1 MIFDIKTTEYYSNI
15 TVMAI
20 VGIDKL
26 SLLDYEDKVS
36 VVLFSQACNFR
47 CPFCHNGDSVL
58 NAQSEINFDDILAFL
73 KTRSGLVDAVVFSGG
88 EPTLEPDLEVKI
100 RQVKELGFLIKLDT
114 NGTNPELLEKLLDDN
129 AVDYVAMDIKNS
141 PSLYAETS
149 GVKHINIENIKKSI
163 AIIMNKAP
171 DYEFRTTLVKEFH
184 EHMDYD
190 AFFELIKGAKR
201 LFLQKFV
208 DREGCI
214 IKGLHDVDEL
224 EATKLRDYLLSKGL
238 SDVSLRG
245 Y

>member
-1 MIFDIKTTEYYSNI
+1 MTLRQCIIMIII
-15 TVMAI
+15 QVMAI

-36 VVLFSQACNFR
+36 IVLFSQACNFR
-47 CPFCHNGDSVL
+47 CPFCHNGESVL
-58 NAQSEINFDDILAFL
+58 NAQSALDFDEILAYL
-73 KTRSGLVDAVVFSGG
+73 KTRTGLVDAVVFSGG

-100 RQVKELGFLIKLDT
+100 KSVKSLGFLIKLDT
-114 NGTNPELLEKLLDDN
+114 NGTNPVLLEKLIDEGLI
-129 AVDYVAMDIKNS
+129 DYVAMDIKNS
-141 PSLYAETS
+141 PSLYAKTS
-149 GVKHINIENIKKSI
+149 GVTNVNLDNIRKSI
-163 AIIMNKAP
+163 SIIMKKAP

-201 LFLQKFV
+201 LYLQKFV

-214 IKGLHDVDEL
+214 KKGLHDVDEM

-238 SDVSLRG
+238 DFVTLRG